1 MQEDPM
7 PSADE
12 ALQTLLAEAAPVPS
26 VPLPLVEACG
36 CMLAATARVGEA
48 ELAAGAWLRPQD
60 VGVLAAAGDEDVRVI
75 PRPRTGVVAVGQG
88 GATALQIEAFV
99 KAVGCP
105 VARVAAAGASPGEL
119 QDAVTALG
127 AADVLLVTGGPG
139 SARTPAAVLEELG
152 IRTLFDGVAM
162 RPGGDSY
169 GGLLGDVPVLAV
181 SADPLGVLLASLLF
195 VEPVLQKRSGQA
207 DCRPRLGY
215 GLAGETLAGAPDVRV
230 YLPVRMESREE
241 GISVRPVEGEGA
253 EALCRTNGFA
263 VLEPG
268 AEAAPL
274 DPVSVLLAD

>member
-1 MQEDPM
+1 M

-12 ALQTLLAEAAPVPS
+12 ALETLLANAAPVAAAR
-26 VPLPLVEACG
+26 LPLAEACG
-36 CMLAATARVGEA
+36 CMLAETVRVGDA
-48 ELAAGAWLRPQD
+48 EMEAGAWLRPQD
-60 VGVLAAAGDEDVRVI
+60 VGILAAAGRGDAPVL
-75 PRPRTGVVAVGQG
+75 PRPKAGVVAVGQG
-88 GATALQIEAFV
+88 AATALQIEAFV

-127 AADVLLVTGGPG
+127 GADLLVVAGGPG
-139 SARTPAAVLEELG
+139 DARTPAAVLEELG
-152 IRTLFDGVAM
+152 ARTLFDGVAM
-162 RPGGDSY
+162 RPGGDAY
-169 GGLLGDVPVLAV
+169 GGLLGDTPVVAV
-181 SADPLGVLLASLLF
+181 SADPFGALVASLLF
-195 VEPVLQKRSGQA
+195 VEPVLQKRSGQE

-215 GLAGETLAGAPDVRV
+215 GLAGETLAGAPDARV

-241 GISVRPVEGEGA
+241 GISVRAVEGEGA
-253 EALCRTNGFA
+253 CALCRTNGFA